1 MDGALFCVVAILIIL
16 AYVQIAT
23 LRTRVTRAE
32 TTLDARAVDCG
43 MQWVDLLLSNYHK
56 IIKCFS

>member
-1 MDGALFCVVAILIIL
+1 MQIQFLSYVDSLASFMDGALFCVVAILIIL

-23 LRTRVTRAE
+23 LRTRVTRVE

-43 MQWVDLLLSNYHK
+43 MQ
-56 IIKCFS
+56 

>member
-43 MQWVDLLLSNYHK
+43 MQ
-56 IIKCFS
+56 